1 MVAFCYS
8 LSFAFDKAETAYAF
22 SGNIL
27 NLVFIIPNLVVGIG
41 STLGQS
47 HGAARARSLS
57 RHILC
62 RHIARPHRLHHAQAL
77 TRQPVPFLP
86 GSFQS
91 TSCSALFL
99 LPMPSQ
105 AACSRLRLR
114 PYQTKSKDFLSQPHS
129 HSRPHNSWQTN
140 KFCQLSSSCL

>member
-1 MVAFCYS
+1 MVAFCYA

-47 HGAARARSLS
+47 HGAARTRSLS
-57 RHILC
+57 RHILF
-62 RHIARPHRLHHAQAL
+62 RHIARPHSLHRAQAL

-86 GSFQS
+86 GSFRS

-99 LPMPSQ
+99 LPMPSL
-105 AACSRLRLR
+105 AACSRLRPL
-114 PYQTKSKDFLSQPHS
+114 PYRTKSKDFTSQPHS
-129 HSRPHNSWQTN
+129 PSRPQSSLQTN